1 MAHRILHADLEASLL
16 ANDAFAY
23 AHLVKFEKP
32 IDTETGYPVKTAKD
46 YAYISDGSH
55 DVTWDD
61 GSKDINGNSNGAQVY
76 IANRLKKVGNV
87 TETVQARASNI
98 NLEIDAIA
106 LNTTLTSVSTVTSTT
121 ITAGSSIVDAGFSE
135 GDTILL
141 TTSGSNNSA
150 TVRIDSFSNDNKTAS
165 YTPINRASLST
176 GSANYTFSFASD
188 EVNAILADISG
199 TGYAGYINREVFVYK
214 AHINPDTGVI
224 IGDPYLL
231 FKGIIG
237 SAKLSEDVTKD
248 SKISW
253 SLTSHWGDFVRVNG
267 RLTSD
272 PEHRALNGEGVS
284 DALALIR
291 PEYGS
296 DLGFMHSE
304 QALNLVANYNVM
316 VTKTKL
322 KMKRKW
328 YGAKSYKQ
336 VEYQEEEEREVDL
349 RFNLDAKRLP
359 VVYGVQRVQSFPV
372 FVDTKNSDSKQV
384 YVAYAICEGEI
395 GGLYDIYLDDQSSIC
410 IDKNDLATRS
420 GTATNS
426 EVICTGRMDRGDTL
440 EAQNISTG
448 TSIFYPGLGGVQ
460 GASGWSAYNGTD
472 GAYARYLRNY
482 VPATTVQSG
491 HATGTGAG
499 SGIYHEKG
507 TQITTPIDAKL
518 TMHTGKPFQKSD
530 DTLSAIA
537 AANNF
542 KVQTDYYAG
551 TGDYWGPNHQLLDTA
566 YVTAH
571 YTIGEG
577 ETTIPDLEF
586 VVRGKIIDCY
596 DYDDSFVQDS
606 FYSASDAAITAFNIG
621 DNVTIK
627 DTANNTI
634 GTSTIADIV
643 EYKDI
648 DNTTLHRVRFQDL
661 DRTDSSNVT
670 HTAFYMQ
677 KNSDKYSFAT
687 HDHTYLSSSIPATLT
702 ATTSFSDNSGGSS
715 IDATFSSPST
725 QLQQAVGMSDYV
737 TIVDNADLAG
747 SVAAIIDTMGSTFE
761 FTNASG
767 VLTGIGGATGA
778 SALSST
784 AKVIIKDCVQLSSS
798 ANATDDAYNGMDIEL
813 TRQYDDNSTHVQR
826 YKIIDYDGGQRIAKV
841 DRPFDSVA
849 LPQAGDTFKILNRGD
864 KRVSLNPALQLVDYL
879 TSERYGRGLDVTE
892 DLNVDAFKQA
902 AVDCDT
908 RSDVTM
914 LLTNTNVA
922 KDAVYKLLDSNGKL
936 RFQGTVK
943 DTPLPVTVG
952 GTTYD
957 QVTFTSVIG
966 KVARKWNDYTSYED
980 AEYVWHD
987 TKIYEKSGAGV
998 LATAPSGTSSSVNSL
1013 TKVSGTGPSTIAINV
1028 SLSSFEGNP
1037 IVKKYNSSTT
1047 TFGTGYSLYDADMV
1061 KYWRYMGWDSP
1072 SQSQVTRHQ
1081 TNAVVATT
1089 SSVFENIN
1097 AMLAHFNGILRYVNG
1112 KYEIVVKQ
1120 ASDTFGSA
1128 QTITDEDIVGAINV
1142 EDAGQKGTFN
1152 SVSVSIPDPQNRYNS
1167 RSVNFINSTYIKQD
1181 RNVPKKGNL
1190 KTPYI
1195 TNYFNARINAKQYLE
1210 ESRRG
1215 LKIAFKMEPKGL
1227 LLTAG
1232 SLIKVNNTRFGWSN
1246 KLFRLTNLTFTEDCL
1261 VNVTAE
1267 EHSTEAYLI
1276 STIDGGSVSGSD
1288 GGAPAVIT
1296 IAPHTN
1302 VSIPANSLKG
1312 GARIT
1317 WTNSAKFNTATHTTE
1332 IWRSTS
1338 NNVATASIVGLSK
1351 SGLKSATGEFTD
1363 AVVTGAATFY
1373 YWLRYSVIN
1382 SATVVKELN
1391 SVYVGSV
1398 SATTTDIIN
1407 GVDGD
1412 QGVNSAAVYAYKRAS
1427 SALASNNKPTTTRT
1441 WTFATGVFNSTD
1453 LGNGWTSTVPS
1464 GTDDVYVCVAVSAAA
1479 ADTDTVAAADWSA
1492 PQLFASNGTDGT
1504 DGDDGDNA
1512 VNTAPVFAYKRSAS
1526 AVNNKPSTTR
1536 TWTFSTAVFNNT
1548 DLGNGFTS
1556 TVPSGT
1562 DDIYICTAAASSV
1575 NSTDTV
1581 AAADWS
1587 AAALFASNGTDGDD
1601 GDPGADGVDG
1611 ITVVLSNESHSLLTA
1626 ANGDVTYTGS
1636 GTTIRVY
1643 EGTTE
1648 LIYDAVGNAASRW
1661 AVTRTGTSI
1670 TAGSATDS
1678 GDFATIGVHS
1688 SMTANVASV
1697 TYGISGKRADGTA
1710 FSFAR
1715 IQSLTKTITGTNGD
1729 PGAAGINTAVVYAY
1743 QRASSNPGN
1752 KPSTTRTWSF
1762 GSGSF
1767 NSSDLGNSWTSIIP
1781 TGSADLYFC
1790 AAVANGTGSTDTV
1803 EAGDWTSAQLF
1814 SSNGDNGAAGANG
1827 APVSLYRKSTSNSSA
1842 PAAFSGTFT
1851 YTFATGAVTG
1861 GTLNGWTATVPTL
1874 AAGEYAWVR
1883 QATASASAT
1892 TDTIPTSEFSAAVVH
1907 SGVGE
1912 DGASV
1917 TGAAGNSNALV
1928 ALYRVS
1934 TSGSSAPASFS
1945 GTLTYTFATG
1955 AVTGGTLNSWT
1966 RTIPTVAQ
1974 GSYLWVRQA
1983 TASSNTTTDTIAI
1996 GEWSAAVVTSA
2007 SGVNGDPGAAGVNTA
2022 PVFAYK
2028 RASSTPGDK
2037 PGTTR
2042 TYTFSTGVF
2051 NSTNLGNSWTS
2062 TIPSGT
2068 TNLYICTA
2076 IASSTSSTDNVVA
2089 GDWSSAQLF
2098 AASGVDGDTGPS
2110 GFLFYLSGDSST
2122 DNAHITA
2129 SSPATGQIAIVEN
2142 TSGTQA
2148 GYRYSGSAWVSKDLI
2163 NTGIIVADAIKSEQ
2177 LEISADSGNDRIQM
2191 DGTNNVIK
2199 IYSGGVLRIKI
2210 GNLA

>member
-1 MAHRILHADLEASLL
+1 MAHRTLHADLEASLL

-55 DVTWDD
+55 DVSFDD
-61 GSKDINGNSNGAQVY
+61 GSKDINGNANGSQVY
-76 IANRLKKVGNV
+76 IANRLKKVGSV
-87 TETVQARASNI
+87 TETIQARASNI

-106 LNTTLTSVSTVTSTT
+106 LNTTFTSVSTFTSTT
-121 ITAGSSIVDAGFSE
+121 FTAGSSIVDEGFAE

-141 TTSGSNNSA
+141 TSSNSNNTA
-150 TVRIDSFSNDNKTAS
+150 KIRIDSFSNENKTAS
-165 YTPINRASLST
+165 YTPINRSSLST

-188 EVNAILADISG
+188 EVQAILQDTG
-199 TGYAGYINREVFVYK
+199 ETGYAGYINREVFIYK

-224 IGDPYLL
+224 IGAPYLL
-231 FKGIIG
+231 FKGIIA

-284 DALALIR
+284 DSLALIR

-328 YGAKSYKQ
+328 YGAKTYKQ

-359 VVYGVQRVQSFPV
+359 VVYGVQRIQSFPV
-372 FVDTKNSDSKQV
+372 FVDTKNDDSKQV
-384 YVAYAICEGEI
+384 YVAYAMCEGEI
-395 GGLYDIYLDDQSSIC
+395 GGLYDIYIDDQSSIC
-410 IDKNDLATRS
+410 IDKNDLTTRS
-420 GTATNS
+420 GDATNS

-440 EAQNISTG
+440 TAQNVSSGTAVSYNPMTG
-448 TSIFYPGLGGVQ
+448 TFG
-460 GASGWSAYNGTD
+460 SGWEGYNGTD
-472 GAYARYLRNY
+472 GAYGIYLRNLTPIADTS
-482 VPATTVQSG
+482 VSG
-491 HATGTGAG
+491 GASTQG
-499 SGIYHEKG
+499 AGIYHEKG
-507 TQITTPIDAKL
+507 TKLDSPLPMKL

-537 AANNF
+537 AAGNF
-542 KVQTDYYAG
+542 KIQTDYFTG

-577 ETTIPDLEF
+577 DTTIPDLEF
-586 VVRGKIIDCY
+586 VVRGKVIDCY

-606 FYSASDAAITAFNIG
+606 FYSGSDAAITAFNIG
-621 DNVTIK
+621 DIVTIK
-627 DTANNTI
+627 NTSNATL
-634 GTSTIADIV
+634 GTSTIADIST
-643 EYKDI
+643 YKDTNNN
-648 DNTTLHRVRFQDL
+648 DVHRVRFQDL
-661 DRTDSSNVT
+661 DRTDSSNVV
-670 HTAFYMQ
+670 HTAFYMLNGSNQ
-677 KNSDKYSFAT
+677 KYSFAT
-687 HDHTYLSSSIPATLT
+687 HDNVYVDSSVPATLT
-702 ATTSFSDNSGGSS
+702 AVTSFSDNSGGSS
-715 IDATFSSPST
+715 IDATFTSPST
-725 QLQQAVGMSDYV
+725 ALQEAVSISDFV

-761 FTNASG
+761 FTNSSG
-767 VLTGIGGATGA
+767 VLRDIGGATGA
-778 SALSST
+778 SSLAST
-784 AKVIIKDCVQLSSS
+784 AKVIIKDCIQLSSS
-798 ANATDDAYNGMDIEL
+798 SSDTDDAYNGMIVEV
-813 TRQYDDNSTHVQR
+813 TRNYNDNSTHVQ
-826 YKIIDYDGGQRIAKV
+826 KHTIVDYDGGTRVAKV
-841 DRPFDSVA
+841 DKPFDNIAV
-849 LPQAGDTFKILNRGD
+849 PQAGDTFRILNKGD
-864 KRVSLNPALQLVDYL
+864 KRVSLNPTIQLVDYL
-879 TSERYGRGLDVTE
+879 TSERYGRGLNVLE
-892 DLNVDAFKQA
+892 DLDPDSFKQA
-902 AVDCDT
+902 ARDCDT

-914 LLTNTNVA
+914 LLANTSVA
-922 KDAVYKLLDSNGKL
+922 LNAVYKLLDTNSKL
-936 RFQGTVK
+936 RFQGKVK
-943 DTPLPVTVG
+943 TITAVTVG

-957 QVTFTSVIG
+957 EVTFTDVIG
-966 KVARKWNDYTSYED
+966 KVAKKWTDYAVYED
-980 AEYVWHD
+980 AEYVWHND
-987 TKIYEKSGAGV
+987 KIYEKSGAGS
-998 LATAPSGTSSSVNSL
+998 LGTAPSGNSSSVNPL
-1013 TKVSGTGPSTIAINV
+1013 TKISGTGPSTIAINV
-1028 SLSSFEGNP
+1028 SLSTFEGNP
-1037 IVKKYNSSTT
+1037 IVKKYNSNTT
-1047 TFGTGYSLYDADMV
+1047 SFGTGYSLYDADNV
-1061 KYWRYMGWDSP
+1061 KYWRYLGWDSP

-1081 TNAVVATT
+1081 TNAIVNTT

-1097 AMLAHFNGILRYVNG
+1097 AMLAHFNGMLRYVNG
-1112 KYEIVVKQ
+1112 KYEIVVKT
-1120 ASDTFGSA
+1120 ATDTFGTA
-1128 QTITDEDIVGAINV
+1128 QSIGDDDIIGAINV

-1152 SVSVSIPDPQNRYNS
+1152 SVSVSIPDPQNRYNG

-1210 ESRRG
+1210 ESRKN

-1232 SLIKVNNTRFGWSN
+1232 SLIKVTNTRFNWSD
-1246 KLFRLTNLTFTEDCL
+1246 KLFRLSNLTFTEDCL

-1267 EHSTEAYLI
+1267 EHSEEAFLI
-1276 STIDGGSVSGSD
+1276 STIDGGSVTGSD
-1288 GGAPAVIT
+1288 GGAPAIVT

-1302 VSIPANSLKG
+1302 LSIPANSLKG
-1312 GARIT
+1312 GARLT
-1317 WTNSAKFNTATHTTE
+1317 WTNSAKFNSATHTTE
-1332 IWRSTS
+1332 IWRSSS
-1338 NNVATASIVGLSK
+1338 NDVSTASIVGLSK

-1363 AVVTGAATFY
+1363 AVVTGGATFF
-1373 YWLRYSVIN
+1373 YWVRYSVVN
-1382 SATVVKELN
+1382 SATVIKELN

-1398 SATTTDIIN
+1398 SATTTDIVN

-1412 QGVNSAAVYAYKRAS
+1412 QGVNTAAVYAYKRAS
-1427 SALASNNKPTTTRT
+1427 SALASSNKPSTTRT
-1441 WTFATGVFNSTD
+1441 WTFATGTFNNTD

-1464 GTDDVYVCVAVSAAA
+1464 GTDDVYVCVAVSAAE
-1479 ADTDTVAAADWSA
+1479 ADTDSVAAADWSA
-1492 PQLFASNGTDGT
+1492 PQLFASNGAD
-1504 DGDDGDNA
+1504 A
-1512 VNTAPVFAYKRSAS
+1512 VNSAPVFAYKRSAS

-1536 TWTFSTAVFNNT
+1536 TWTFSTAVFNNIN
-1548 DLGNGFTS
+1548 LGNGFTS

-1562 DDIYICTAAASSV
+1562 DDIYICTAVASSV
-1575 NSTDTV
+1575 NSTDNV

-1587 AAALFASNGTDGDD
+1587 AAELFASNGDDGDD
-1601 GDPGADGVDG
+1601 GDDGADGVDG

-1636 GTTIRVY
+1636 GTTIRLY

-1648 LIYDAVGNAASRW
+1648 LIYDGVGTASSRW
-1661 AVTRTGTSI
+1661 KATTTGVSV
-1670 TAGSATDS
+1670 TAGSVADS
-1678 GDFATIGVHS
+1678 GDFATVGNHS

-1697 TYGISGKRADGTA
+1697 TYNITGKRANGTA

-1715 IQSLTKTITGTNGD
+1715 IQSLTKTITGTDGD

-1803 EAGDWTSAQLF
+1803 AAGDWTAAQLF

-1842 PAAFSGTFT
+1842 PASFSGTFT

-1861 GTLNGWTATVPTL
+1861 GTLNSWTATVPTL

-1934 TSGSSAPASFS
+1934 SSGSSAPASFS

-1983 TASSNTTTDTIAI
+1983 TASSNTNTDTIAI

-2028 RASSTPGDK
+2028 RASSTPGNK

-2051 NSTNLGNSWTS
+2051 NNSSLGNSWTS

-2110 GFLFYLSGDSST
+2110 GFLFFLSGDSST
-2122 DNAHITA
+2122 DNAHISA

-2142 TSGTQA
+2142 TSGAQA

>member
-1 MAHRILHADLEASLL
+1 MAHRTLHADLEAALL
-16 ANDAFAY
+16 ANDPFAY

-32 IDTETGYPVKTAKD
+32 INTETGYPVKTAKD

-61 GSKDINGNSNGAQVY
+61 GSKDINGNTNGAQVY
-76 IANRLKKVGNV
+76 TANRLKTVGSI
-87 TETVQARASNI
+87 TETIQARASNI
-98 NLEIDAIA
+98 NLEIDAVA
-106 LNTTLTSVSTVTSTT
+106 LNTTFTSVSTVTSTT
-121 ITAGSSIVDAGFSE
+121 ITAGSSIVDEGFSE

-141 TTSGSNNSA
+141 NTSGSNNTA
-150 TVRIDSFSNDNKTAS
+150 TIRIDSFSNDNKTAS
-165 YTPINRASLST
+165 YTPINRSSLAT
-176 GSANYTFSFASD
+176 GSASYTYTFASS
-188 EVNAILADISG
+188 EVTAMLADNTS
-199 TGYAGYINREVFVYK
+199 TSYAGYINREVFIYK
-214 AHINPDTGVI
+214 AHINADTGVI
-224 IGDPYLL
+224 IGAPYLL

-248 SKISW
+248 SKVSW

-284 DALALIR
+284 DKLALIR

-328 YGAKSYKQ
+328 YGAKTYTQ
-336 VEYQEEEEREVDL
+336 VEYKEEEEREVDL

-359 VVYGVQRVQSFPV
+359 VVYGVQRIQSFPV
-372 FVDTKNSDSKQV
+372 FVDTKNSDSKEV
-384 YVAYAICEGEI
+384 YVAYAMCEGEI
-395 GGLYDIYLDDQSSIC
+395 GGLYDIYIDDQSSIC
-410 IDKNDLATRS
+410 IDNNDLTTRS
-420 GTATNS
+420 GDDTTS

-440 EAQNISTG
+440 TAQNISTATSVFYTPVAGSFSLAGGYTALGPDGLSYMNLSNFTLEDTVGSG
-448 TSIFYPGLGGVQ
+448 TSVGT
-460 GASGWSAYNGTD
+460 ASG
-472 GAYARYLRNY
+472 
-482 VPATTVQSG
+482 
-491 HATGTGAG
+491 AG
-499 SGIYHEKG
+499 ITHRKG
-507 TQITTPIDAKL
+507 TKITTPIPAKL

-530 DTLSAIA
+530 DTLSAVA
-537 AANNF
+537 AAGDF
-542 KVQTDYYAG
+542 KIQNDYYTG

-566 YVTAH
+566 YATLN

-577 ETTIPDLEF
+577 DTTIPTLEF
-586 VVRGKIIDCY
+586 VVRGKVLDCY
-596 DYDDSFVQDS
+596 DYDDSFVQDP
-606 FYSASDAAITAFNIG
+606 FYSGSDSAITAFSIG
-621 DNVTIK
+621 DSVSIK
-627 DTANNTI
+627 DISNNTI
-634 GTSTIADIV
+634 STAIIADIST
-643 EYKDI
+643 YKNV
-648 DNTTLHRVRFQDL
+648 DNTDVHRVRFQNL
-661 DRTDSSNVT
+661 NRTDSSNVT

-677 KNSDKYSFAT
+677 KSSVKYSFAT
-687 HDHTYLSSSIPATLT
+687 HDHVYVSSSIPATLS
-702 ATTSFSDNSGGSS
+702 TTTVFTDNSGGSS
-715 IDATFSSPST
+715 IDATFTSPST
-725 QLQQAVGMSDYV
+725 ALQEAVSISDYV
-737 TIVDNADLAG
+737 SIVDNADLASSIAG
-747 SVAAIIDTMGSTFE
+747 VIDTMGSTFE
-761 FTNASG
+761 FTNSSG
-767 VLTGIGGATGA
+767 VLRDIGTVAGA
-778 SALSST
+778 SSLASSV
-784 AKVIIKDCVQLSSS
+784 KVIIKDCVQLSSS
-798 ANATDDAYNGMDIEL
+798 SSSSDDAYNGMVVEL
-813 TRQYDDNSTHVQR
+813 TRQYADNSVNIQKR
-826 YKIIDYDGGQRIAKV
+826 IIIDYDGGTRVAKV
-841 DRPFDSVA
+841 DRPFDNISV
-849 LPQAGDTFKILNRGD
+849 PQAGDTFKLLNIGD
-864 KRVSLNPALQLVDYL
+864 KRVSINPVIQLVDYL
-879 TSERYGRGLDVTE
+879 TTARYGRGLDVNE
-892 DLNVDAFKQA
+892 DLNVDLFKA
-902 AVDCDT
+902 AARDCDT

-914 LLTNTNVA
+914 LLANTSVA
-922 KDAVYKLLDSNGKL
+922 AGAVYKLLDSNSRL

-943 DTPLPVTVG
+943 TIGTITVG
-952 GTTYD
+952 GTAYD
-957 QVTFTSVIG
+957 EVTFTDVIG
-966 KVARKWNDYTSYED
+966 KVAKKWSDYVTYED

-987 TKIYEKSGAGV
+987 GKIYEKTGAGV
-998 LATAPSGTSSSVNSL
+998 LSTAPSGNSSSVNPL
-1013 TKVSGTGPSTIAINV
+1013 TKVSGTGPSTIAIEV
-1028 SLSSFEGNP
+1028 ATATFEGNP
-1037 IVKKYNSSTT
+1037 IVKKYNSSTGN
-1047 TFGTGYSLYDADMV
+1047 FGTGYSLYDADNV

-1072 SQSQVTRHQ
+1072 NQAQVTRHQ
-1081 TNAVVATT
+1081 TNATIATT

-1097 AMLAHFNGILRYVNG
+1097 GMLAHFNGVLRYVNG
-1112 KYEIVVKQ
+1112 KYEIVVKS
-1120 ASDTFGSA
+1120 ATDTFGLA
-1128 QTITDEDIVGAINV
+1128 QSITDDDIIGAINV
-1142 EDAGQKGTFN
+1142 EDAGQKGTYN
-1152 SVSVSIPDPQNRYNS
+1152 SVSVSIPDPQNRFKA
-1167 RSVNFINSTYIKQD
+1167 RSVNFFDSTYMRQD

-1195 TNYFNARINAKQYLE
+1195 SNYYNARINARQYLE
-1210 ESRRG
+1210 ESRKG
-1215 LKIAFKMEPKGL
+1215 LKVTFTMEPKGL

-1232 SLIKVNNTRFGWSN
+1232 SLIKLSNSRLGWSN
-1246 KLFRLTNLTFTEDCL
+1246 KLFRLSNLTFKEDCL

-1267 EHSTEAYLI
+1267 EHSESAFLI
-1276 STIDGGSVSGSD
+1276 STINSQSKMGID
-1288 GGAPAVIT
+1288 GGAPAVVT
-1296 IAPHTN
+1296 IAPPTN
-1302 VSIPANSLKG
+1302 LSIPADNLKG
-1312 GARIT
+1312 GARLT
-1317 WTNSAKFNTATHTTE
+1317 WTNSAKFNPSTHTTE
-1332 IWRSTS
+1332 IWRHTS
-1338 NNVATASIVGLSK
+1338 NSVAGASLVAVSK
-1351 SGLKSATGEFTD
+1351 SGVASGTAEHTD
-1363 AVVTGAATFY
+1363 PIVTGADTLY
-1373 YWLRYSVIN
+1373 YWIRYSVIN
-1382 SATVVKELN
+1382 STTVIKELN

-1407 GVDGD
+1407 GVNGE
-1412 QGVNSAAVYAYKRAS
+1412 QGINTAPVLAYKRS
-1427 SALASNNKPTTTRT
+1427 SSSLASTNKPSTTRT
-1441 WTFATGVFNSTD
+1441 WTFATGTFNDPD

-1464 GTDDVYVCVAVSAAA
+1464 GTDDLYICAAVSASAA
-1479 ADTDTVAAADWSA
+1479 STDTVAAADWSA
-1492 PQLFASNGTDGT
+1492 PQLFASNGEDAI
-1504 DGDDGDNA
+1504 NS
-1512 VNTAPVFAYKRSAS
+1512 APVFAYKRSATT
-1526 AVNNKPSTTR
+1526 VTNKPSTTR
-1536 TWTFSTAVFNNT
+1536 TWTFSTAVFNNA
-1548 DLGNGFTS
+1548 DLGNGFSS
-1556 TVPSGT
+1556 TLPSGT
-1562 DDIYICTAAASSV
+1562 DDIYICTAVASSL
-1575 NSTDTV
+1575 NSTDNV

-1587 AAALFASNGTDGDD
+1587 SAELFASNGIDGA
-1601 GDPGADGVDG
+1601 PGAAGVDG
-1611 ITVVLSNESHSLLTA
+1611 ITVVMSNENHSLLTA

-1678 GDFATIGVHS
+1678 GSFATIGAHS
-1688 SMTANVASV
+1688 SMTANVGSV

-1710 FSFAR
+1710 FSFAK
-1715 IQSLTKTITGTNGD
+1715 IQSLTKTITGTDGD
-1729 PGAAGINTAVVYAY
+1729 PGSAGINTAVVYAY

-1892 TDTIPTSEFSAAVVH
+1892 TDTIPTSEFSTAVVH

-1912 DGASV
+1912 NGASV

-1983 TASSNTTTDTIAI
+1983 TASSNTATDTIAI
-1996 GEWSAAVVTSA
+1996 GEWSTAVVTSA
-2007 SGVNGDPGAAGVNTA
+2007 SGANGSAGAPGAAGINTA

-2028 RASSTPGDK
+2028 RASSAPGNK
-2037 PGTTR
+2037 PITTR

-2051 NSTNLGNSWTS
+2051 NNSDLGNSWTS
-2062 TIPSGT
+2062 TIPTGT
-2068 TNLYICTA
+2068 SNLYICTA
-2076 IASSTSSTDNVVA
+2076 IASANTSTDSVA
-2089 GDWSSAQLF
+2089 TADWSSAQLF
-2098 AASGVDGDTGPS
+2098 AANGTVGDTGPS

-2142 TSGTQA
+2142 TSGAQA
-2148 GYRYSGSAWVSKDLI
+2148 GYRYSGSSWVAKDLI

-2177 LEISADSGNDRIQM
+2177 LEISADSGNDRIQV

-2199 IYSGGVLRIKI
+2199 IYSGGVLRIKL
-2210 GNLA
+2210 GNLS